1 MTAADRG
8 VAVIGTGIMGSRI
21 ARRLADSGRR
31 VVAWN
36 RDPAKVQRLEQHGV
50 ARALTPAAALGQCD
64 VAIVMLS
71 SGPVIDD
78 VLFSPDHDGDFAA
91 NALRPGAIVVVMSSI
106 PVETSRAQAARLA
119 RRDVRYVDAPVS
131 GGEAGAREG
140 TLTIMAGGDASV
152 VAAVA
157 PVLAPLGR
165 LTRIGQVGSGQLA
178 KLANQIIVGAGVAA
192 VAEALAFARAGGADP
207 GAVREALIGG
217 FADSRL
223 LREHGRRMVLGDFV
237 PGGSAD
243 HQLKDLRTAQAY
255 AEGLRLELP
264 LLAAASELFEAMV
277 RSGDGALDHA
287 GVIREIERQ
296 RTSGEARPAC
306 PHPN

>member
-1 MTAADRG
+1 
-8 VAVIGTGIMGSRI
+8 
-21 ARRLADSGRR
+21 
-31 VVAWN
+31 
-36 RDPAKVQRLEQHGV
+36 
-50 ARALTPAAALGQCD
+50 
-64 VAIVMLS
+64 
-71 SGPVIDD
+71 
-78 VLFSPDHDGDFAA
+78 
-91 NALRPGAIVVVMSSI
+91 
-106 PVETSRAQAARLA
+106 
-119 RRDVRYVDAPVS
+119 VRYVDAPVS
-131 GGEAGAREG
+131 GGEAGARDG

-165 LTRIGQVGSGQLA
+165 LTRIGPVGSGQLA

-207 GAVREALIGG
+207 GAVRDALIGG
-217 FADSRL
+217 FADSTV

-264 LLAAASELFEAMV
+264 LLAAASALFEAMV

-296 RTSGEARPAC
+296 RPSGEARPAG
-306 PHPN
+306 PHSN